1 MGSRSNLSRLAR
13 ATRLA
18 WSRRD
23 SWRTTEPNY
32 RRRMEYVD
40 AIRLRH
46 ATAMRQ
52 IGCEGSKR
60 VVEAVLILSYESE
73 RRTLIHENDSVATGT
88 AEDRENFLTGIRNAV
103 SIAARAFVIGSVAV
117 GLAVAYLVTRVTC
130 RHAFPIILLKSIEF
144 LGPIFIKFGQ
154 WASTRKDL
162 FPEDICGTLAQ
173 LQHAVSPH
181 SWFYTKQLLKSIYGP
196 NWNEIFVRFESK
208 VPIGS
213 GCCAQVYKAW
223 VDSNARVEA
232 VRNPRVPTFV
242 QIVEHLKLGSL
253 LALIDGAAYEEVD
266 KEDAI
271 RRRRLQPVAVKVL
284 HPGIKDQLRRDL
296 CIMRGV
302 CKYATYIVPDFYW
315 LSLTDCIDEF
325 SYTME
330 NQVIHLALAQR
341 ATR

>member
-1 MGSRSNLSRLAR
+1 MGSRSNLSRLVR
-13 ATRLA
+13 AMRLA
-18 WSRRD
+18 RKRQE

-32 RRRMEYVD
+32 KRKMEYVD
-40 AIRLRH
+40 SIRLRH

-60 VVEAVLILSYESE
+60 IVEAVLILSYDSK
-73 RRTLIHENDSVATGT
+73 RRTLIRENESSLNETTVN
-88 AEDRENFLTGIRNAV
+88 DRENFLTGIRNAV
-103 SIAARAFVIGSVAV
+103 LIAARVLMIGSVAV
-117 GLAVAYLVTRVTC
+117 GLAVAYLVTRVAC
-130 RHAFPIILLKSIEF
+130 RHAFPTILLKSIEF

-196 NWNEIFVRFESK
+196 KWNEIFVKFEK
-208 VPIGS
+208 KTPIGS

-223 VDSNARVEA
+223 VDLNACVEA
-232 VRNPRVPTFV
+232 VQNPRVPTFV
-242 QIVEHLKLGSL
+242 QIVEHLNLGSL
-253 LALIDGAAYEEVD
+253 LALIDGTTYEEVD
-266 KEDAI
+266 GEDAI
-271 RRRRLQPVAVKVL
+271 QQRRLQPVAVKVL

-330 NQVIHLALAQR
+330 NQVIPF
-341 ATR
+341 